1 MKQTILILLAFL
13 FTLPTFSQTAL
24 TGNVIDSEDNSPLHG
39 TLVVLKD
46 TQKKHIIR
54 YAQTMPPV
62 ILP

>member
-39 TLVVLKD
+39 TLV
-46 TQKKHIIR
+46 
-54 YAQTMPPV
+54 Y
-62 ILP
+62 